1 METLLDP
8 NRVFI
13 RLFPWSPS
21 QTQIAIN
28 DGRINPE
35 SSFVYDTSE
44 FPFHSE
50 YDLGGKEEIKM
61 LRVDCKKRP
70 PAWTKREKDKN
81 KR

>member
-44 FPFHSE
+44 FRFHSE
-50 YDLGGKEEIKM
+50 YYLGGKEEIKI
-61 LRVDCKKRP
+61 LHVDCKK
-70 PAWTKREKDKN
+70 AANCLDKKEKDKN
-81 KR
+81 KK